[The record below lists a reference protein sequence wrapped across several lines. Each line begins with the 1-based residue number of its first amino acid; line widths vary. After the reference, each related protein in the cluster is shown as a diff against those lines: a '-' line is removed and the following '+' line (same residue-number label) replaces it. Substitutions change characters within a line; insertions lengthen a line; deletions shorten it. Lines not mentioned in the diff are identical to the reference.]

1 MIICR
6 TPFRISFF
14 GGGTDYPAWYEEN
27 GGGVLSTT
35 INKYTYISC
44 RHLPPFFE
52 HKSRVVWSKIEQVTD
67 NGEIDHP
74 AVKAALSY
82 MGVKE
87 GVEIHHDGDLPA
99 RAGLGSSSAFAVG
112 IIHALHALQGR
123 MIGKSD
129 LAKLAIHVE
138 QDLLKENVGVQ
149 DQIATAFGG
158 LNRIRISRDH
168 SFSVEPVMLP
178 HDRLKALEHNL
189 LLFYTGLSRHASEMA
204 KDTIQA
210 IPNKKNELRRM
221 QAMVDIAV
229 DALAGESSL
238 DDFGRLLDE
247 AWQLK
252 RSLSANIAPAFVD
265 GIYAKARAAG
275 ALGGKLLGA
284 GGGGFILFY
293 VPAERRQ
300 DVLNALSDLL
310 VVPFESER
318 DGSKII
324 FYDRDQYSRTA
335 LSERRFVRYS

>member
-14 GGGTDYPAWYEEN
+14 GGGTDYPTWYEEN
-27 GGGVLSTT
+27 GGCVLSTT

-44 RHLPPFFE
+44 RYLPPFFE

-67 NGEIDHP
+67 NAQIDHP
-74 AVKAALSY
+74 AVKVALAY
-82 MGVKE
+82 MGVTE
-87 GVEIHHDGDLPA
+87 GLEIHHDGDLPA

-138 QDLLKENVGVQ
+138 QELLKENVGIQ

-158 LNRIRISRDH
+158 LNRIRIAADH
-168 SFSVEPVMLP
+168 SFSVEPIVMP
-178 HDRLKALEHNL
+178 QDRLKALENNL

-204 KDTIQA
+204 KDTIKA
-210 IPNKKNELRRM
+210 IPDKRAELRRM

-229 DALAGESSL
+229 DTLMAGSDL
-238 DDFGRLLDE
+238 NDFGRLLDE
-247 AWQLK
+247 TWQLK
-252 RSLSANIAPAFVD
+252 RSLAANIAPAFVD
-265 GIYAKARAAG
+265 DIYAKAKAAG

-284 GGGGFILFY
+284 GGGGFVLFY
-293 VPAERRQ
+293 VPPEKRQ
-300 DVLNALSDLL
+300 QVLDALADLL

-335 LSERRFVRYS
+335 LSERRFVRYR